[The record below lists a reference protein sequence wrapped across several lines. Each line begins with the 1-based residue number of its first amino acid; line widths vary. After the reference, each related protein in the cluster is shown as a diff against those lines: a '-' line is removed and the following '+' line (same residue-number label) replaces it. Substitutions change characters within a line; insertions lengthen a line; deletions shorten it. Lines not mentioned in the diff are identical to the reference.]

1 MDNLDVRACD
11 ADDAARYERRHGRG
25 DLDVALAM
33 ECAREDCAWAAF
45 DRDEPVAIAL
55 AHRSE
60 DELLVGRV
68 HVDRGF
74 RGGGI
79 GRRLFAAALGAGD
92 GEPRLV
98 SVAAGDAAAL
108 ALLTHAGLRVQSSVV
123 ELRGALPREDAL
135 LRMAA
140 GEYRF
145 DVARLDVR
153 EHGRFIDALDRSV
166 RGTARPSDHLRFAR
180 EAAALAFSLN
190 GEFVAYA
197 YARPDGRIGPLAVA
211 SPAYATQLFSFALAT
226 LQRTFGASWCSLL
239 VPAENL
245 RLLRTALEAGL
256 RVEAHTILAGDAP
269 LPEPERYAGFH
280 PLIF

>member
-1 MDNLDVRACD
+1 MDELEVRACD
-11 ADDAARYERRHGRG
+11 PDDAARYERRHGRG

-33 ECAREDCAWAAF
+33 ECAREECAWAAF

-79 GRRLFAAALGAGD
+79 GRRLLLAALGAGK

-98 SVAAGDAAAL
+98 SAAADDAAAL
-108 ALLTHAGLRVQSSVV
+108 VLLTRAGLRVKSTVV

-145 DVARLDVR
+145 DVDRLDLR
-153 EHGRFIDALDRSV
+153 EHGRFVDSLDRE
-166 RGTARPSDHLRFAR
+166 RARNRAPVGSSPVCAR
-180 EAAALAFSLN
+180 RCR
-190 GEFVAYA
+190 
-197 YARPDGRIGPLAVA
+197 ARV
-211 SPAYATQLFSFALAT
+211 
-226 LQRTFGASWCSLL
+226 
-239 VPAENL
+239 
-245 RLLRTALEAGL
+245 
-256 RVEAHTILAGDAP
+256 
-269 LPEPERYAGFH
+269 LP
-280 PLIF
+280 

>member
-1 MDNLDVRACD
+1 MDELDVRACD

-33 ECAREDCAWAAF
+33 ECARAECAWAAF

-60 DELLVGRV
+60 DELLVGRLQ
-68 HVDRGF
+68 VDRGF
-74 RGGGI
+74 RNVGI
-79 GRRLFAAALGAGD
+79 GRRLLLAALSAGD
-92 GEPRLV
+92 GEPRF
-98 SVAAGDAAAL
+98 VAASADDAAAL
-108 ALLTHAGLRVQSSVV
+108 ALLTRAGLRVRSSVV

-145 DVARLDVR
+145 DVARLDLR
-153 EHGRFIDALDRSV
+153 EHGRFVDALDRGV
-166 RGTARPSDHLRFAR
+166 RGTARPADHLRFALD
-180 EAAALAFSLN
+180 AAALAFYLN

-197 YARPDGRIGPLAVA
+197 YARPDGRIGPMAVA
-211 SPAYATQLFSFALAT
+211 SPAYVTQLFSFALAT

-239 VPAENL
+239 LPAENL
-245 RLLRTALEAGL
+245 RLLRAALDAGL
-256 RVEAHTILAGDAP
+256 RVEAQSILAGDAP

>member
-1 MDNLDVRACD
+1 MDELEVRACD
-11 ADDAARYERRHGRG
+11 AGDAARYERRYGRG

-33 ECAREDCAWAAF
+33 ECARDECAWAAF

-60 DELLVGRV
+60 DELLVGRL

-74 RGGGI
+74 RGTGI
-79 GRRLFAAALGAGD
+79 GRRLFQAALGAGD
-92 GEPRLV
+92 GQPRLV
-98 SVAAGDAAAL
+98 SAAADDAAAL
-108 ALLTHAGLRVQSSVV
+108 ALLTRAGLRVRSTVV
-123 ELRGALPREDAL
+123 ELRGTLPREDAL

-145 DVARLDVR
+145 DVDRLDLR
-153 EHGRFIDALDRSV
+153 EHGRFVDALDRSV
-166 RGTARPSDHLRFAR
+166 RGTARPFDHLHFAR
-180 EAAALAFSLN
+180 DAASLAFYLN

-197 YARPDGRIGPLAVA
+197 YARPDGRIGPMAVA
-211 SPAYATQLFSFALAT
+211 SPVYVPQLFSFALAT

-245 RLLRTALEAGL
+245 RLLRTALDAGL